1 MVPMTIT
8 TDVLEIARAR
18 DLARSGTGRTI
29 RVSAGLSLS
38 EVGQA
43 VGIAASTVL
52 RYERGERMPRG
63 GPGVAW
69 ARLMRQL
76 LEREREL

>member
-1 MVPMTIT
+1 MIPMAVT

-43 VGIAASTVL
+43 VGIAPSTVL
-52 RYERGERMPRG
+52 RYERGQRMPRG
-63 GPGVAW
+63 EPGVAW
-69 ARLMRQL
+69 ARLMTQL
-76 LEREREL
+76 LNRSQS